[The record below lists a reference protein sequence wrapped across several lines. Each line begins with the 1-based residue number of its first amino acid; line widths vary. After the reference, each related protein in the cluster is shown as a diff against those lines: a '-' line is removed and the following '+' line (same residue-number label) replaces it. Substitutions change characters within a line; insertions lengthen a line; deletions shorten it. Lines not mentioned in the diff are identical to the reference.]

1 MSELICEDWEL
12 YDYQSVTITKSDA
25 VTGLMFEDIKMEAKC
40 IRVYGTKDQIEE
52 AGKDYN
58 IDEAYEFKV
67 EKVGSYWHTIYG
79 SEAEK
84 INAEVKQKL
93 EKYKELYKANNN
105 KLLIIRTR

>member
-1 MSELICEDWEL
+1 MFELICEDWHL

-25 VTGLMFEDIKMEAKC
+25 ATGFKYQDIKMEAKC
-40 IRVYGTKDQIEE
+40 IRVYGTKEQIEE
-52 AGKDYN
+52 TGKDYN

-67 EKVGSYWHTIYG
+67 EQVGSYWHTIYG

-84 INAEVKQKL
+84 INTEVNQKL